1 MNKTII
7 NTKKTKPRGTL
18 HVSPPEHLPR
28 TAGEESRV
36 LDTEGRQGA
45 DSVTSAEQERVWRGR
60 APGLQE
66 ATEGTGLGRAE
77 DAARGIYKQ
86 PSQASDTS
94 DQ

>member
-1 MNKTII
+1 MPEWGVHAVI
-7 NTKKTKPRGTL
+7 NEYREDFI
-18 HVSPPEHLPR
+18 HSIHLANR
-28 TAGEESRV
+28 EESRV

-86 PSQASDTS
+86 PSQAADTS